1 MNSKI
6 IASTV
11 LSSSSFLTKDIE
23 FDYVIMD
30 EASQVPV
37 YLSLIP
43 LMKTSKFILIG
54 DNKQL
59 QPIQNINS
67 SYLLNKSIFNLL
79 IEKYPNNFTFLNIQ
93 YRMNQEISDIASKL
107 YYGGNLLTGEGVK
120 NQKLKLLKNDFLL
133 LNDDCISFIDTSGVD
148 FNESN
153 VGGGCCNKYES
164 RLIVRVIKSLLD
176 NGISED
182 EIGVITPYKKQKI
195 YIQKL
200 CSEMD
205 MNVES
210 DTIYRFQGREKD
222 VILLSFC
229 KSSNKS
235 LTKFQKGFLAD
246 ENQLNVSITRSR
258 KKLIIIGNYDMLKSA
273 SNIRKLV
280 MSISPLNIFYLDDL
294 L

>member
-120 NQKLKLLKNDFLL
+120 NQKLKLLKN
-133 LNDDCISFIDTSGVD
+133 
-148 FNESN
+148 
-153 VGGGCCNKYES
+153 
-164 RLIVRVIKSLLD
+164 
-176 NGISED
+176 
-182 EIGVITPYKKQKI
+182 
-195 YIQKL
+195 
-200 CSEMD
+200 
-205 MNVES
+205 
-210 DTIYRFQGREKD
+210 
-222 VILLSFC
+222 
-229 KSSNKS
+229 
-235 LTKFQKGFLAD
+235 
-246 ENQLNVSITRSR
+246 
-258 KKLIIIGNYDMLKSA
+258 
-273 SNIRKLV
+273 
-280 MSISPLNIFYLDDL
+280 
-294 L
+294 